1 MARTSP
7 VLRLCVMLAVLA
19 GGALLFLPPVV
30 SAQEEV
36 TSAIRRYKQYEFS
49 TGYYEEYEAF
59 ICSLWVSPT
68 AAR

>member
-1 MARTSP
+1 
-7 VLRLCVMLAVLA
+7 MLAVLA
-19 GGALLFLPPVV
+19 GGALLILPPAV